1 LGTKIVKVSSSSAHT
16 RIKLGDSMK
25 PESIIELIG
34 MMDSPFVRRVAI
46 ALDAYGIS
54 YTHTPLS
61 VYRNPELLAAINP
74 LMTVPVLRYG
84 GKQLID
90 SARILEWIHAQV
102 DEPWLPPSGALR
114 QAAAVSDIVSLKM
127 GEYYR
132 QVGLL
137 EPANRNSLAVQRL
150 TNQINAGLCLLDS
163 DAAII
168 ENENETMLNDA
179 AVAIATG
186 YAFTREIAFALK
198 IGLVSTSRLDQW
210 CAGFER
216 SLGENHIR

>member
-1 LGTKIVKVSSSSAHT
+1 LGTQIVKVSSSSAPT

-25 PESIIELIG
+25 PESITELIG

-54 YTHTPLS
+54 YAHTPLS

-74 LMTVPVLRYG
+74 LMTVPVLQYG

-90 SARILEWIHAQV
+90 SES
-102 DEPWLPPSGALR
+102 ESE
-114 QAAAVSDIVSLKM
+114 S
-127 GEYYR
+127 
-132 QVGLL
+132 
-137 EPANRNSLAVQRL
+137 
-150 TNQINAGLCLLDS
+150 
-163 DAAII
+163 
-168 ENENETMLNDA
+168 ETILNDA
-179 AVAIATG
+179 TVAIATG

-198 IGLVSTSRLDQW
+198 IGLVSTSRLDHW